1 METYSI
7 ANNFLS
13 VKIKRSGAE
22 LASIQSTTEEIEYL
36 WEADPQYWGR
46 HSSIL
51 FPIVGKVFENTY
63 HIDGRSYNLNQHG
76 FARNMPFELLEQSDS
91 SISLVLEHSEES
103 RQVYPYHFRFIAR
116 YTVKDREVSIQY
128 QIENTDQQIIY
139 FSVGAHPA
147 FRVPLSDG
155 EKRADYSL
163 VFEQKETADRH
174 LIDQGYRTGQTERVL
189 LAEKEI
195 PIEDHLFEKDALIF
209 KDLVSD
215 QIALCHN
222 SGKKIWTFSF
232 KDFPYLGIWSKN
244 EASPFVCIEPWFG
257 VADKMGGY
265 ANFKQKEGIL
275 HLGKGEKF
283 ECEHK
288 ILIH

>member
-7 ANNFLS
+7 ANRYLS
-13 VKIKRSGAE
+13 VKIKQSGAE
-22 LASIQSTTEEIEYL
+22 LASIQSIPEGIEYM

-51 FPIVGKVFENTY
+51 FPIVGKVFENNY
-63 HIDGRSYNLNQHG
+63 QLDGRAYALNQHG
-76 FARNMPFELLEQSDS
+76 FARNMPFQVLEQSES

-103 RQVYPYHFRFIAR
+103 LRVYPYRFRFIAR
-116 YTVKDREVSIQY
+116 YTVKDRTVSIQY
-128 QIENTDQQIIY
+128 QVENIDQQMIY

-147 FRVPLSDG
+147 FRVPLKAG

-163 VFEQKETADRH
+163 VFEKQETAVRH
-174 LIDQGYRTGQTERVL
+174 LIEQGYRTGQTESVL

-195 PIEDHLFEKDALIF
+195 PIQDNLFEKDALIF

-215 QIALCHN
+215 QISLSN
-222 SGKKIWTFSF
+222 SSGKKIWTFSF
-232 KDFPYLGIWSKN
+232 NDFPYLGIWSKN

-265 ANFKQKEGIL
+265 ASFKQKEGVL
-275 HLGKGEKF
+275 HLEKGEKF
-283 ECEHK
+283 ACEHK
-288 ILIH
+288 LQIH

>member
-13 VKIKRSGAE
+13 VKIKKSGAE
-22 LASIQSTTEEIEYL
+22 LASIQSIQEGTEYM
-36 WEADPQYWGR
+36 WQADPQYWGR

-63 HIDGRSYNLNQHG
+63 HIDGSSYTLNQHG
-76 FARNMPFELLEQSDS
+76 FARNMPFKVLEHRKS
-91 SISLVLEHSEES
+91 SISLVLEHSDKS
-103 RQVYPYHFRFIAR
+103 LQVYPYRFRFIAS
-116 YTVKDREVSIQY
+116 YAIKDREVSIQY
-128 QIENTDQQIIY
+128 QVENIDQQSIY

-163 VFEQKETADRH
+163 FFEQKETADRQ

-189 LAEKEI
+189 LAKKEI

-209 KDLVSD
+209 KDLVSN
-215 QIALCHN
+215 QISLCHS

-244 EASPFVCIEPWFG
+244 ETSPFVCIEPWFG

-275 HLGKGEKF
+275 TLEKGEKF

-288 ILIH
+288 VHIY